1 MKKILYI
8 ARYTTLAVLLLLLQ
22 ALAPAMAKSVV
33 YQGEISTLS
42 VNQVLGETYSWELYD
57 NGAVNF
63 ATAPGNCP
71 VTSAIF
77 VGSNLG
83 ASVQVKWLKPGIYF
97 FKVTAW
103 SVSGCTNNVEIGIM
117 EVKQALPTAV
127 ITPPGPICV
136 GETSSMEVTLTGTGP
151 WELTYT
157 DGTNVWTEPGIPG
170 KTYVLRVSP
179 IVPTWY
185 WVIKL
190 TDLWGTNNV
199 PSDKVLLEVNPK
211 PVSSKIY
218 QYEP

>member
-1 MKKILYI
+1 
-8 ARYTTLAVLLLLLQ
+8 
-22 ALAPAMAKSVV
+22 MAQNVV
-33 YQGEISTLS
+33 YQGQTSTLAVDS
-42 VNQVLGETYSWELYD
+42 VSGETYSWELYD

-63 ATAPGNCP
+63 ATDPGNCP

-77 VGSNLG
+77 VGGNAH

-97 FKVTAW
+97 YKVTAW
-103 SVSGCTNNVEIGIM
+103 NVSGCTSNIEVGIM

-127 ITPPGPICV
+127 ITPPDPICV

-157 DGTNVWTEPGIPG
+157 DGTNVWTESGIPG
-170 KTYVLRVSP
+170 KTYILRVSP
-179 IVPTWY
+179 IVPTGY

-190 TDLWGTNNV
+190 KDFWGTNND
-199 PSDKVLLEVNPK
+199 PSNKVLLEVNPR